1 MIRYYSSC
9 ALQSVK
15 TFLLDYQGPVPSS
28 NSPARTSSSQGAY
41 NKVGLSKNKKDEIP
55 SFPREY
61 LLLQTSVPGFGS

>member
-28 NSPARTSSSQGAY
+28 NSLTWTSSSQGAY
-41 NKVGLSKNKKDEIP
+41 NKVGLSKSNKDKIHP
-55 SFPREY
+55 
-61 LLLQTSVPGFGS
+61 